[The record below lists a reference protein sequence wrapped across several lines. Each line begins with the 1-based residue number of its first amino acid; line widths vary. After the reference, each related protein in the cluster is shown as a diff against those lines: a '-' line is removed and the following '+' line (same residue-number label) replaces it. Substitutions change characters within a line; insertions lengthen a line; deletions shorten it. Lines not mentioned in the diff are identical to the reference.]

1 MLWIGGV
8 ITLILLLFSFALYYF
23 FNQSFIATW
32 ENRIYNKSLQI
43 YEKNFNEIKYKKNF
57 NFNHIEG
64 YEVALLKGAK
74 IVSKTYGIDKKD
86 IKIFQ
91 NSTKDFLILNH
102 GETITIYYKYKF
114 ETPFK
119 GVLFLKRSNID
130 NDVEDLV
137 EVLLF
142 LDPALLIILL
152 FIIYKVMNKTLRP
165 IQEAAKTAIKTS
177 VNYLPQAIPLP
188 KYHDEIYELI
198 DAFNNMVA
206 RLTEGILR
214 IERFNS
220 DVSHELRTPLTV
232 MLGEIDIALRKE
244 RDITYLR
251 QTMKR
256 IRIELERLE
265 VLVNS
270 LLVLS
275 RYNSKSIKESF
286 EEVALEQ
293 LLLESLELHTKAINE
308 KSLNIKISKFDII
321 EIYANP
327 TLLRILFTNLIDNAI
342 KYSYSNRQI
351 TIKLYR
357 DDKWVYFS
365 IQDEGIGIPSDK
377 LNKIT
382 ERFYRVDEARS
393 RKVQGFGLGLA
404 LVEKITAL
412 HNGTL
417 HIDSIEGKG
426 TIVNIKLPYLF
437 I

>member
-1 MLWIGGV
+1 
-8 ITLILLLFSFALYYF
+8 
-23 FNQSFIATW
+23 
-32 ENRIYNKSLQI
+32 
-43 YEKNFNEIKYKKNF
+43 
-57 NFNHIEG
+57 
-64 YEVALLKGAK
+64 
-74 IVSKTYGIDKKD
+74 
-86 IKIFQ
+86 
-91 NSTKDFLILNH
+91 
-102 GETITIYYKYKF
+102 
-114 ETPFK
+114 
-119 GVLFLKRSNID
+119 
-130 NDVEDLV
+130 
-137 EVLLF
+137 
-142 LDPALLIILL
+142 
-152 FIIYKVMNKTLRP
+152 MNKTLQP
-165 IQEAAKTAIKTS
+165 IQKAAKTAIKTS

-206 RLTEGILR
+206 RLTEGISR

-244 RDITYLR
+244 RNIDYLR
-251 QTMKR
+251 QTMQR

-286 EEVALEQ
+286 EEVSLEQ
-293 LLLESLELHTKAINE
+293 LLLETLELHTKAIKE
-308 KSLNIKISKFDII
+308 KSLNIKISRLDIV
-321 EIYANP
+321 ETYANP
-327 TLLRILFTNLIDNAI
+327 TLMRILFTNLIDNAI
-342 KYSYSNRQI
+342 KYSYPTKQI
-351 TIKLYR
+351 ILKLYR

-365 IQDEGIGIPSDK
+365 IEDEGIGIPSDK

-404 LVEKITAL
+404 LVKKITAL
-412 HNGTL
+412 HRGTL

-426 TIVNIKLPYLF
+426 TIVNIQLP
-437 I
+437 ID

>member
-1 MLWIGGV
+1 M
-8 ITLILLLFSFALYYF
+8 
-23 FNQSFIATW
+23 
-32 ENRIYNKSLQI
+32 NR
-43 YEKNFNEIKYKKNF
+43 
-57 NFNHIEG
+57 
-64 YEVALLKGAK
+64 
-74 IVSKTYGIDKKD
+74 
-86 IKIFQ
+86 
-91 NSTKDFLILNH
+91 
-102 GETITIYYKYKF
+102 
-114 ETPFK
+114 
-119 GVLFLKRSNID
+119 
-130 NDVEDLV
+130 
-137 EVLLF
+137 
-142 LDPALLIILL
+142 
-152 FIIYKVMNKTLRP
+152 TLRP
-165 IQEAAKTAIKTS
+165 IQEAAKTAIQTS